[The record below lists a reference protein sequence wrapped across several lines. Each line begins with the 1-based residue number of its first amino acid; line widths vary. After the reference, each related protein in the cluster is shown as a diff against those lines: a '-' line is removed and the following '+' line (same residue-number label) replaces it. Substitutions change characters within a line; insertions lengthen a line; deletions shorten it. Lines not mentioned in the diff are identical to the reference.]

1 MTEPDRGIETRL
13 WINLLILHGALFRRM
28 NRAMSQQYGITLA
41 KFDVLAQL
49 ADTKDGTSLSTLS
62 QRLKVTGGN
71 VTGLVKR
78 LIADGL
84 VSRQMSGSDKR
95 SFIIRLTQEGAAT
108 FLSAREYHDQLIR
121 QWLGSIPEG
130 ELDTALVSLEAL
142 RMHVLSTPD
151 QKAMNIVDKR

>member
-1 MTEPDRGIETRL
+1 MTEQNRGIETRL
-13 WINLLILHGALFRRM
+13 WINLLTLHGILFRRM
-28 NRAMSQQYGITLA
+28 NRAMLQQYGITLA

-49 ADTKDGTSLSTLS
+49 TECRDGISLSVLS

-95 SFIIRLTQEGAAT
+95 SFIIRLTEEGTTT
-108 FLSAREYHDQLIR
+108 FLSAREYHDRLIR
-121 QWLGSIPEG
+121 EWLGSIPQG
-130 ELDTALVSLEAL
+130 NLDSALASLESL
-142 RMHVLSTPD
+142 RAYIQSTD
-151 QKAMNIVDKR
+151 DRKAMKGVE